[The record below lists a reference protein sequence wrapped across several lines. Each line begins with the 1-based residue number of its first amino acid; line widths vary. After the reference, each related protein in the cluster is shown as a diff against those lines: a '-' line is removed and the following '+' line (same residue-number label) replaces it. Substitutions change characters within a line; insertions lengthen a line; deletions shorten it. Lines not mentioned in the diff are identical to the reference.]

1 MPLEEMEWKET
12 VDLLQLDKFHNIVEQ
27 ELARSID
34 DWRKMT
40 EIDPKS
46 DKMMELLEYQADY
59 FLQRQEQQK
68 SLQKILT
75 ADILKFKPPPFA
87 PLVNI

>member
-1 MPLEEMEWKET
+1 MEWKET

-46 DKMMELLEYQADY
+46 DKMMELFKYQADY

-68 SLQKILT
+68 SL
-75 ADILKFKPPPFA
+75 
-87 PLVNI
+87 

>member
-68 SLQKILT
+68 SL
-75 ADILKFKPPPFA
+75 
-87 PLVNI
+87 